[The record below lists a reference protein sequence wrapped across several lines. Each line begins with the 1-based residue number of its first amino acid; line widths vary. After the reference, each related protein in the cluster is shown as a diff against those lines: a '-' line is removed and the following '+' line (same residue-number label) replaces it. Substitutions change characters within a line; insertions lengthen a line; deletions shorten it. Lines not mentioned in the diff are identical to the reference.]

1 MAGQATVMGTSSRTP
16 LAWAGVVAATSL
28 AATGAVLL
36 VLAASSPGGSRSL
49 NTVPRSAGTPP
60 RETFSRLAVAAAPP
74 SWKSAT
80 IPSGGASL
88 SYPSNWRPIPG
99 DTGTVTVALRDRRG
113 LYHGYL
119 NVTPHEGAEQ
129 LPGWASFRA
138 HRNAEEGDHHTH
150 IVAEAE
156 GLRIA
161 RARGSC
167 VIDDY
172 LSRVGAHAYREL
184 ACIVAGSHYT
194 NVFVGATLLADWP
207 RLGPVIERAAAALT
221 ER

>member
-1 MAGQATVMGTSSRTP
+1 
-16 LAWAGVVAATSL
+16 
-28 AATGAVLL
+28 
-36 VLAASSPGGSRSL
+36 
-49 NTVPRSAGTPP
+49 VPRSAGTPP

-119 NVTPHEGAEQ
+119 NVTPREGAEQ
-129 LPGWASFRA
+129 LTGWASFRA
-138 HRNAEEGDHHTH
+138 HRNAEEGDHHTR
-150 IVAEAE
+150 IVAAAQ

-172 LSRVGAHAYREL
+172 LSRVGAHAYRG
-184 ACIVAGSHYT
+184 AGVHRRWEPLHQR
-194 NVFVGATLLADWP
+194 VCGRHAAR
-207 RLGPVIERAAAALT
+207 RLAAARARDRARSGSPHRALNASVV
-221 ER
+221 RLPS